1 MKKEHD
7 VILFL
12 SYIIILVFGLTIL
25 YSVTWGRRFSYLFY
39 RQLFWDILSVGVFF
53 LFSRI
58 KRKFWEDNAVYLLLL
73 SFGLLVVVLLTPP
86 VAGANRWL
94 DLGIASFQ
102 PSELAKL
109 SIVMFLAWLYTKD
122 QTLKIG
128 IIGFFTTIAAS
139 FLVFIEPD
147 FGTALMLFALWFVI
161 TFVSAKFDRLLIAS
175 FIIIIAVSPF
185 VLFFGLKEYQLKRIL
200 SFLNPAAYSRE
211 AAYNTIQAMRAI
223 GSGGFSGKGFLQGD
237 MSRYGFVP
245 ENHTDFI
252 FSAVGEQFGFLGS
265 VLLIAL
271 YTVLIWRIWKTA
283 KNAHSEFMALVSTGF
298 LTIILFHIIENI
310 GMNLGL
316 FPVTGIPLPFISY
329 GGSSAL
335 FFSAQLGMIYGASE
349 KTAKT

>member
-12 SYIIILVFGLTIL
+12 SYVIILVFGLIVL

-39 RQLFWDILSVGVFF
+39 KQLFWNILSIGVFF
-53 LFSRI
+53 LFSKI
-58 KRKFWEDNAVYLLLL
+58 KRKFWEDNAIHLLSL

-94 DLGIASFQ
+94 NLRIASFQ
-102 PSELAKL
+102 PSELAKF
-109 SIVMFLAWLYTKD
+109 SIVIFLAWLYTKD
-122 QTLKIG
+122 QTLKTG
-128 IIGFFTTIAAS
+128 IIGFLTVSIAS
-139 FLVFIEPD
+139 FLVFVEPD
-147 FGTALMLFALWFVI
+147 FGTALMLFALWFII
-161 TFVSAKFDRLLIAS
+161 TFVSAKFDKLLLAS
-175 FIIIIAVSPF
+175 LGIIAVASPF
-185 VLFFGLKEYQLKRIL
+185 VLFFGLKEYQLKRIM

-223 GSGGFSGKGFLQGD
+223 GSGGFFGKGFLQGD

-265 VLLIAL
+265 TLLIAL
-271 YTVLIWRIWKTA
+271 YTILIWRIWKIA
-283 KNAHSEFMALVSTGF
+283 KNARSEFMVLVCSGF
-298 LTIILFHIIENI
+298 LTIILFHVIENI

-349 KTAKT
+349 KTVRV